1 MTTGGFHMKMINT
14 VNLEKGIR
22 TDWNESYQLISAV
35 AAAVEAYE
43 EVDSKKKK
51 GYFSNLM
58 EDIEA
63 RDNAIRKAA
72 HAVMNYSM
80 KYQILKRPINLS
92 SFQDCVKVLRTLGE
106 ALNTISQRHLF
117 TVAI

>member
-1 MTTGGFHMKMINT
+1 MKMINT
-14 VNLEKGIR
+14 YNLEKGIR

-43 EVDSKKKK
+43 DVDAKKKE
-51 GYFSNLM
+51 GALSNLM

-63 RDNAIRKAA
+63 RDKAVRRAA
-72 HAVMNYSM
+72 HAVTDYSK

-92 SFQDCVKVLRTLGE
+92 SFQDCIKVLNTLGE
-106 ALNTISQRHLF
+106 ALRTILHPSFALSPRC
-117 TVAI
+117 V